1 MTVSGVP
8 MYESRNL
15 ELTPVV
21 SDNRSRGRQRAPVP
35 KATSWIRSASASGL
49 LRLQRHGHSSHNVNF
64 GGAGGSH
71 HVHSLSGSHDFSNQ
85 RSSSNN
91 QNLNPSQA
99 GSTSTSVKA
108 PQPVHTIPSLT
119 GDNPVIGSTGLTS
132 ATPLPSQ
139 LTATSSTLGLASNI
153 GPGPNVA
160 TPNPTPLSPQL
171 VGVQQLDDGTNNS
184 INDIMNN
191 NNFILNAER
200 EGGQGGLVVDVLP
213 SFEMYNALHRHI
225 PQGNVNP
232 DLHDFP
238 PSYREVQ
245 DQDDSIARGS
255 ESTQTTLDNLQL
267 PGNNNNNNSGN
278 STTMALPFPRPASPG
293 TDFSAS
299 ALNTLHPLATQHL
312 NIHTVRS
319 GSNNS
324 NIIVNCGSSSNNNNN
339 NNNSNSIA
347 PSISRSRTSLPS
359 AAIASVRSSSRSRS
373 ITRSHSRT
381 RTQTQSATRSV
392 STRRQEEDRIST
404 ATTTTTT
411 TAAAA
416 AAAAAAEDNIPI
428 QDDLNDKDNIFIDKL
443 YTLPKRSTPVEIEIK
458 ITKHFYIPPARPEEE
473 SILKEYTTGD
483 VIHGYCIIQNVSS
496 QPLKFEM
503 FYVTLEAYTSTVD
516 KEKNKRTVKRFLRM
530 VDLSASWS
538 YTNIDMANGF
548 KLIPGQIDFD
558 NSVIGL
564 TNSRVLEPGVK
575 YKKFFTFKFPK
586 QLLDVTCKQ
595 EHFAHCLLP
604 PSFGIDKYRNN
615 FRYAQIKVNNALG
628 CGHLGT
634 KGSPILTTDF
644 VGDSLSVNYT
654 IDARI
659 VGKDKVT
666 HKLNIMKE
674 QEYNVRFVPFGFD
687 SSLVGERE
695 SSKQVKDMIQ
705 LVEDRLGALKL
716 IFKRLKNREPIKN
729 EDIHGTELSGTLD
742 DGSNLSSEELMRR
755 KLAQLHVKNRYNS
768 EELGHYSKSPFDD
781 IKKLAPPAE
790 DLLEAELSYVT
801 KHKNRHKHKS
811 KGMSLFSGLLT
822 SVSGSTEPR
831 DSTENNG
838 SNDVQVSHPN
848 DVGLILISTSRPHRS
863 LPYLEPSLL
872 RKTNKFDTR
881 TKQDQENWLS
891 LLATVPEYERQP
903 LDHLKLNLSCIQSNN
918 SAPHD
923 PPEIQNITTDLLV
936 VTGRSENSI
945 PIKLDAKLL
954 LNTEKLNKVRD
965 TFSDYLNKIAHYREK
980 FKENLQELNRLY
992 NMNRA
997 DGVRERELKFSDF
1010 VSNQIMS
1017 DIESLANLKVQV
1029 EQPADVFKKQ
1039 EKTLKDDFELSR
1051 ANTSSELTAT
1061 KSNYG
1066 RLTPTHSSSG
1076 SSSSTA
1082 AKYLEQIVHKWIKKA
1097 PMEYEREVI
1106 VNLEYSTNNT
1116 YTLVPSF
1123 ESCLC
1128 CRFYVIRVTL
1138 KFHHVGSV
1146 YIDVPVDVK
1155 HL

>member
-15 ELTPVV
+15 ELAPVV
-21 SDNRSRGRQRAPVP
+21 SDHRSRGRQRAPVP
-35 KATSWIRSASASGL
+35 KATSWIRSASASSL
-49 LRLQRHGHSSHNVNF
+49 LRLQRHGHSSHNVSV
-64 GGAGGSH
+64 GAGGSH
-71 HVHSLSGSHDFSNQ
+71 HVHSLSGSQDFSNR

-91 QNLNPSQA
+91 QSLNSNINSLFPSQSNYHHSQA
-99 GSTSTSVKA
+99 GSTTGTSTGGTGVKA

-119 GDNPVIGSTGLTS
+119 GDNPIIGSTGLTS
-132 ATPLPSQ
+132 ATPLSSE
-139 LTATSSTLGLASNI
+139 LCATTSTPGLASNVCPVPSI
-153 GPGPNVA
+153 V

-255 ESTQTTLDNLQL
+255 ESTQTTLDNLQP
-267 PGNNNNNNSGN
+267 PGNNNNGN
-278 STTMALPFPRPASPG
+278 GTTMTLPFPRPASPG

-312 NIHTVRS
+312 NIHAVRS

-324 NIIVNCGSSSNNNNN
+324 NIIS
-339 NNNSNSIA
+339 NNSNNSAA
-347 PSISRSRTSLPS
+347 PSISRSRTPLAN
-359 AAIASVRSSSRSRS
+359 AAVASVRSTSRSRS
-373 ITRSHSRT
+373 ITRSRSRT

-404 ATTTTTT
+404 A
-411 TAAAA
+411 AAAT
-416 AAAAAAEDNIPI
+416 EDNIPI
-428 QDDLNDKDNIFIDKL
+428 QDDLNDKDNIYIDKL
-443 YTLPKRSTPVEIEIK
+443 YTLPKRSTPVEIDIK

-548 KLIPGQIDFD
+548 KLSPGQIDFD

-615 FRYAQIKVNNALG
+615 FRYAQIKVNNVLG

-705 LVEDRLGALKL
+705 LVEDRLSALKL
-716 IFKRLKNREPIKN
+716 IFKRLKNQEPIKN

-742 DGSNLSSEELMRR
+742 D
-755 KLAQLHVKNRYNS
+755 
-768 EELGHYSKSPFDD
+768 
-781 IKKLAPPAE
+781 
-790 DLLEAELSYVT
+790 
-801 KHKNRHKHKS
+801 
-811 KGMSLFSGLLT
+811 
-822 SVSGSTEPR
+822 
-831 DSTENNG
+831 
-838 SNDVQVSHPN
+838 
-848 DVGLILISTSRPHRS
+848 
-863 LPYLEPSLL
+863 
-872 RKTNKFDTR
+872 
-881 TKQDQENWLS
+881 
-891 LLATVPEYERQP
+891 
-903 LDHLKLNLSCIQSNN
+903 
-918 SAPHD
+918 
-923 PPEIQNITTDLLV
+923 
-936 VTGRSENSI
+936 
-945 PIKLDAKLL
+945 
-954 LNTEKLNKVRD
+954 
-965 TFSDYLNKIAHYREK
+965 
-980 FKENLQELNRLY
+980 
-992 NMNRA
+992 
-997 DGVRERELKFSDF
+997 
-1010 VSNQIMS
+1010 
-1017 DIESLANLKVQV
+1017 
-1029 EQPADVFKKQ
+1029 
-1039 EKTLKDDFELSR
+1039 
-1051 ANTSSELTAT
+1051 
-1061 KSNYG
+1061 
-1066 RLTPTHSSSG
+1066 
-1076 SSSSTA
+1076 
-1082 AKYLEQIVHKWIKKA
+1082 
-1097 PMEYEREVI
+1097 
-1106 VNLEYSTNNT
+1106 
-1116 YTLVPSF
+1116 
-1123 ESCLC
+1123 
-1128 CRFYVIRVTL
+1128 RVT
-1138 KFHHVGSV
+1138 
-1146 YIDVPVDVK
+1146 
-1155 HL
+1155 